1 NIKRQ
6 LSGVIFSEDI
16 KATLK
21 SSNNRSVKYK
31 RLIKVIITLPGT
43 LLEDKIRR
51 CNNAINT
58 VIDYCNVK
66 EGRAHRLSITLS
78 QVKIKEDAKILEAA
92 KALERVKSSL
102 YKEKRL
108 KIYFICLRNKKLII
122 SKRIYRF
129 HTLTTLIKHFRQAH
143 LSKLLK

>member
-1 NIKRQ
+1 NIKQQ

-21 SSNNRSVKYK
+21 SSNNRSVKHK
-31 RLIKVIITLPGT
+31 RLIKVIITLPST
-43 LLEDKIRR
+43 SLKDKIYRR
-51 CNNAINT
+51 NNAINA
-58 VIDYCNVK
+58 VVDYYNIK
-66 EGRAHRLSITLS
+66 KGRAQSKIGIALS
-78 QVKIKEDAKILEAA
+78 QVKIKEDAKILKAA
-92 KALERVKSSL
+92 KVLERAKLSL

-129 HTLTTLIKHFRQAH
+129 HALTILTKYFR
-143 LSKLLK
+143 

>member
-21 SSNNRSVKYK
+21 SSNNRSVKHK
-31 RLIKVIITLPGT
+31 RLIKVIITLPST

-51 CNNAINT
+51 YNNAINT
-58 VIDYCNVK
+58 VVDYCNIK
-66 EGRAHRLSITLS
+66 EGRVYRLNIALS
-78 QVKIKEDAKILEAA
+78 QIKIKEDTKILEAA
-92 KALERVKSSL
+92 KALKRVRLSL
-102 YKEKRL
+102 YKEKRP

-122 SKRIYRF
+122 SKRIYKF
-129 HTLTTLIKHFRQAH
+129 YTPAAIIKHF
-143 LSKLLK
+143 